1 MPAPVISGQLL
12 TDYAITT
19 EEPTT
24 ARVTITNTPTQ
35 QWVSINN
42 RAFKLSQYS
51 GTTYQCEI
59 YGYQIGT
66 IAAGS
71 VTFFALNALGGPAP
85 AVAASAITVSHPT
98 RTSYTIKKVIDRLVY
113 LCKTPSEYGGGNH
126 LGRYNIVQ
134 DLTPAL
140 ANGGKLIMPV
150 IWIRATRMTVEPPA
164 IGDVDDT
171 MNVIMQLTVI
181 DHTDE
186 TTGTEAFYKA
196 DEEIRYLF
204 RQNPHLQIGDDSFL
218 IDNSTI
224 QAVKFPE
231 YRNGFFDDEM
241 TIDVLLK
248 IDQRS

>member
-1 MPAPVISGQLL
+1 
-12 TDYAITT
+12 
-19 EEPTT
+19 
-24 ARVTITNTPTQ
+24 
-35 QWVSINN
+35 
-42 RAFKLSQYS
+42 
-51 GTTYQCEI
+51 
-59 YGYQIGT
+59 
-66 IAAGS
+66 
-71 VTFFALNALGGPAP
+71 
-85 AVAASAITVSHPT
+85 
-98 RTSYTIKKVIDRLVY
+98 
-113 LCKTPSEYGGGNH
+113 
-126 LGRYNIVQ
+126 
-134 DLTPAL
+134 
-140 ANGGKLIMPV
+140 
-150 IWIRATRMTVEPPA
+150 
-164 IGDVDDT
+164 
-171 MNVIMQLTVI
+171 MQFTVI